1 MAVVVD
7 AVVAAGVVP
16 VVAVVVD
23 TFVVVVVV
31 VVVVGAVDVV
41 SGVTSRVFGFRV
53 PGFFGFGPKAGFRV
67 SPLRFSGFAPNLD
80 FGFDPLDFRVSG
92 EFPG

>member
-1 MAVVVD
+1 VAVVVD

-23 TFVVVVVV
+23 TFV

-67 SPLRFSGFAPNLD
+67 WPLRFSGFAPNLD
-80 FGFDPLDFRVSG
+80 FGFDPIDFRVSG